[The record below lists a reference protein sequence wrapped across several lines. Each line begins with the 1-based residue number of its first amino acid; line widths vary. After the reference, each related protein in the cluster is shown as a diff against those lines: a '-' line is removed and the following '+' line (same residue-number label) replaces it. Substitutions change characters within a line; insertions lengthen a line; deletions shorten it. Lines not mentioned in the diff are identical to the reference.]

1 MCITR
6 NRIKGTIKLDQ
17 EQYIKAN
24 LELYNMTSCNSV
36 PTPMVSTNKLELDN
50 INQQDGTS
58 NVSKLI
64 GKPYMELVGAL
75 LYASICTRI
84 DICSA
89 VRILTKHMKD
99 ATEQH
104 WLAAKH
110 VLRYLHGTSNLGLQY
125 SGTTGTDMVITCY
138 TDSDWANDKEDRHSI
153 TGWLVKLN
161 DDIISYSSKKQV
173 NIATSSAEAE
183 LYAEASGIK
192 EVIWLKGLLMELGLN
207 VQMNIVVYCDNQSTI
222 SISNNGLTS
231 ERTKHIDVQY
241 KFIKY
246 FINNGLVKPVW
257 ISTDKQQAD
266 ILTKQLTTPLF
277 TQFRKLLM
285 VE

>member
-1 MCITR
+1 
-6 NRIKGTIKLDQ
+6 
-17 EQYIKAN
+17 
-24 LELYNMTSCNSV
+24 
-36 PTPMVSTNKLELDN
+36 
-50 INQQDGTS
+50 
-58 NVSKLI
+58 
-64 GKPYMELVGAL
+64 
-75 LYASICTRI
+75 
-84 DICSA
+84 
-89 VRILTKHMKD
+89 
-99 ATEQH
+99 
-104 WLAAKH
+104 
-110 VLRYLHGTSNLGLQY
+110 
-125 SGTTGTDMVITCY
+125 MVITCY